1 MFKLILIDSF
11 MMIFGMMNEIFSI
24 IWLYRIVYMNPFQL
38 SICKSIFPENLNV
51 ISYCYIN
58 YYTGKC
64 SKVSLKAFTL
74 NNQWSFGV
82 DPKYPLVD
90 LTNIYTHTISKIFLF
105 HLLSFTSNIIALVRN
120 IFWWTQIE
128 IFKFAKTR
136 LFWHLDAEIM

>member
-1 MFKLILIDSF
+1 MLLQKTFFIK
-11 MMIFGMMNEIFSI
+11 
-24 IWLYRIVYMNPFQL
+24 
-38 SICKSIFPENLNV
+38 NLNV

-90 LTNIYTHTISKIFLF
+90 LTNIYTHTQYPKIFYF
-105 HLLSFTSNIIALVRN
+105 FSFYIKHHCIGQRNIIDG
-120 IFWWTQIE
+120 
-128 IFKFAKTR
+128 
-136 LFWHLDAEIM
+136 H

>member
-1 MFKLILIDSF
+1 
-11 MMIFGMMNEIFSI
+11 MIFGMMNEIFSI
-24 IWLYRIVYMNPFQL
+24 IWLYPIVYMNPFQL

-90 LTNIYTHTISKIFLF
+90 LTNIYTHTI
-105 HLLSFTSNIIALVRN
+105 
-120 IFWWTQIE
+120 
-128 IFKFAKTR
+128 
-136 LFWHLDAEIM
+136 